1 MPDTRSRSASATSEV
16 AANDEDFVTPTPSP
30 DASPN
35 ASPSRGR
42 GPLPNSPIIGYLQN
56 IDKKIEDA
64 IARALDNQVTVLRQ
78 EILSAVETR
87 LKTVRDEIYDDLNG
101 KLERLSKRVDRL
113 QNENGLLKTELELRS
128 EMVDTNVDNIEDLEQ
143 YGRRMALR
151 IANVPFSGER
161 EEDADLLATVKQKLS
176 DVNTDIVLADH
187 DVVRLHRVGD
197 EKTDRSGKKCKN
209 IIIKFSNW
217 FARQRVISGFN
228 KKAAA
233 KKLPTRVFHDLTTS
247 RFKLLN
253 YARKEVAKRLESAGI
268 SEDMQKKL
276 PDNAKMF
283 AFVTPNCELRL
294 RQNGRVHKFFSENQ
308 VDLLVSSYVPPRL

>member
-1 MPDTRSRSASATSEV
+1 M
-16 AANDEDFVTPTPSP
+16 
-30 DASPN
+30 
-35 ASPSRGR
+35 
-42 GPLPNSPIIGYLQN
+42 
-56 IDKKIEDA
+56 
-64 IARALDNQVTVLRQ
+64 TVLRQ
-78 EILSAVETR
+78 EILGAVETR

-197 EKTDRSGKKCKN
+197 EKTDGSGKN
-209 IIIKFSNW
+209 
-217 FARQRVISGFN
+217 ART
-228 KKAAA
+228 
-233 KKLPTRVFHDLTTS
+233 L
-247 RFKLLN
+247 
-253 YARKEVAKRLESAGI
+253 
-268 SEDMQKKL
+268 
-276 PDNAKMF
+276 
-283 AFVTPNCELRL
+283 
-294 RQNGRVHKFFSENQ
+294 
-308 VDLLVSSYVPPRL
+308 